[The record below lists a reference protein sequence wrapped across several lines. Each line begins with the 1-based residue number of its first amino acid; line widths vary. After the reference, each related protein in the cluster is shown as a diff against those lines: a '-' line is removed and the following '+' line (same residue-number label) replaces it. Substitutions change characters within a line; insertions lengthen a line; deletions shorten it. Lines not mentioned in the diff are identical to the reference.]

1 MNIRREQDSFED
13 YLDSVGMEYDS
24 VSGLTQVFM
33 RQNDYDVFFTDM
45 GIEVE
50 SYAPMMGNVEFINA
64 DQLID
69 WFEEQ
74 QRYGMGL

>member
-1 MNIRREQDSFED
+1 MNIRREQDLFED
-13 YLDSVGMEYDS
+13 YLESVGMEYDS

-33 RQNDYDVFFTDM
+33 RSNDYDVFFTDR

-50 SYAPMMGNVEFINA
+50 SYSPMMGNVEFINA

-74 QRYGMGL
+74 

>member
-1 MNIRREQDSFED
+1 MNIRREQDLFED
-13 YLDSVGMEYDS
+13 YLESVGMEYDS

-33 RQNDYDVFFTDM
+33 RSNDYDVFFTDM

-50 SYAPMMGNVEFINA
+50 SYAPMMGNLEFINA

-74 QRYGMGL
+74 

>member
-1 MNIRREQDSFED
+1 MNIRREQDLFED
-13 YLDSVGMEYDS
+13 YLESVGMEYDS

-33 RQNDYDVFFTDM
+33 RSNDYDVFFTDR

-74 QRYGMGL
+74 

>member
-74 QRYGMGL
+74 QRYGIY

>member
-1 MNIRREQDSFED
+1 MNIRREQDLFED

-74 QRYGMGL
+74 

>member
-1 MNIRREQDSFED
+1 MNIRREQDLFED

-74 QRYGMGL
+74 QRYV

>member
-74 QRYGMGL
+74 QRYV